1 MTQAALVLA
10 GIELM
15 ESGGRDEEVI
25 GIMVL
30 SNALA
35 GDDEDDED
43 MALLLLAIAAD
54 EEDTTHLPDLSL
66 RRAGLA
72 RGLCSHLFSPIFSP
86 LGGRHPT
93 RRWPPTSPPL
103 LFPPACAIYF
113 GLHPSPTR

>member
-25 GIMVL
+25 GIMML

-54 EEDTTHLPDLSL
+54 EEDTTHLPDPYLPYV
-66 RRAGLA
+66 RAA
-72 RGLCSHLFSPIFSP
+72 SAAAF
-86 LGGRHPT
+86 GRHWPGMC
-93 RRWPPTSPPL
+93 RRPKQRPMG
-103 LFPPACAIYF
+103 CAK
-113 GLHPSPTR
+113 HDVHTT